1 MPSTNAQISHIQ
13 IPTNLPPSTH
23 LDIVNGS
30 MEQQRRRNSSIAK
43 LLGGHP
49 LHNQQYEGKYRIIYF
64 EIYFFFFLEIHQ
76 QILVDQ
82 SAQNV
87 TNNNET
93 DSGIQRSRSSIT
105 RTLLMNSGK

>member
-1 MPSTNAQISHIQ
+1 MKVNIELFISRFI
-13 IPTNLPPSTH
+13 
-23 LDIVNGS
+23 
-30 MEQQRRRNSSIAK
+30 
-43 LLGGHP
+43 
-49 LHNQQYEGKYRIIYF
+49 
-64 EIYFFFFLEIHQ
+64 FFFLEIHQ